1 MDLQLINIF
10 FVIRSG
16 SLQGNEASKQKDPEA
31 GQIPIFKWIF
41 FAISSF
47 TKTEEITYMKNEKN
61 DLQLINIFFV
71 IRSGSLQGNEASKQK
86 DSETGQIEAVE
97 AMVVMMLQTH
107 NNNFDD
113 SNLTK
118 IVLITII
125 SQISNFPILL
135 WENKFSQQAQ
145 KNLVKPQKSLVSPL
159 VLTRI
164 FGTFGR
170 WRPAAPWRY
179 LSQLRLMIR
188 QLSPTQLCKFHVYII
203 HTLLLFYTLHRIYW
217 TYILL
222 CI

>member
-1 MDLQLINIF
+1 MD
-10 FVIRSG
+10 
-16 SLQGNEASKQKDPEA
+16 
-31 GQIPIFKWIF
+31 F

-71 IRSGSLQGNEASKQK
+71 ICSGSLQGNEASKQK
-86 DSETGQIEAVE
+86 DSEAGQIEAVE

-118 IVLITII
+118 IVLLTII

-145 KNLVKPQKSLVSPL
+145 KKSRETTKITCVTTCFDENFRHFWTVAPRRTLA
-159 VLTRI
+159 VLKSIKTNDQ
-164 FGTFGR
+164 T
-170 WRPAAPWRY
+170 
-179 LSQLRLMIR
+179 
-188 QLSPTQLCKFHVYII
+188 II
-203 HTLLLFYTLHRIYW
+203 THSIM
-217 TYILL
+217 
-222 CI
+222 